1 MLNNK
6 NLLLLIY
13 SYYMVLA
20 PCLSYFIGNSDLLR
34 RKKKHI
40 FAEHM
45 LDKTAF

>member
-1 MLNNK
+1 MSD
-6 NLLLLIY
+6 LLAEALIILFE
-13 SYYMVLA
+13 VL
-20 PCLSYFIGNSDLLR
+20 CGKIFCFIGNSDLLR